1 MRPQC
6 ITESGKELT
15 RVCIVDYASGDKLY
29 DQLVKPTAP
38 ITDYLTRF
46 SGITEEKLASV
57 STHLI
62 PDVHDALRELIT
74 PNTILLGH
82 SLESDLRALHLAHGR
97 CIDTSVIYH
106 HPRGR
111 PLKPGLA
118 WLTKKWANREIQTG
132 GEGGHDPE
140 EDARA
145 CIDLLKL
152 KVKNGPGFGEF
163 AVDMESILERMAR
176 RSAGNGGVN
185 IGGGIGGGIIRT
197 GVVDYGTPSSWMGA
211 KATSTVA
218 CNCDDDVAKGIAELI
233 TTHQFVFGR
242 MMGLSGALGCEYRYS
257 YFCER
262 SRAINNFRD
271 YS

>member
-1 MRPQC
+1 
-6 ITESGKELT
+6 
-15 RVCIVDYASGDKLY
+15 LY

-38 ITDYLTRF
+38 IADYLTRF
-46 SGITEEKLASV
+46 SGITEEKLANV
-57 STHLI
+57 STCLI
-62 PDVHDALRELIT
+62 PDVHDALRELVT

-132 GEGGHDPE
+132 GESGHDPE

-145 CIDLLKL
+145 CLDLLKL

-163 AVDMESILERMAR
+163 AVDTESILERMAR
-176 RSAGNGGVN
+176 RSANGSVNISGGV
-185 IGGGIGGGIIRT
+185 GGGIIRT

-218 CNCDDDVAKGIAELI
+218 CKCDDDVAKGVAELV

-242 MMGLSGALGCEYRYS
+242 MMELSGALGCEYPHIH
-257 YFCER
+257 FCER
-262 SRAINNFRD
+262 CRTVNRLQGLLLRAALRPRRWHQRHRRKTSRKFTLH
-271 YS
+271 

>member
-1 MRPQC
+1 M
-6 ITESGKELT
+6 TENGKELA
-15 RVCIVDYASGDKLY
+15 RVCIIDYVSGNKLY

-38 ITDYLTRF
+38 IADYLTRF
-46 SGITEEKLASV
+46 SGITEEKLANV
-57 STHLI
+57 STRLI
-62 PDVHDALRELIT
+62 PDVHNVLQELIT

-118 WLTKKWANREIQTG
+118 WLTKKWANRDIQTG

-145 CIDLLKL
+145 CIDLLEL

-176 RSAGNGGVN
+176 RSAGSISGGA
-185 IGGGIGGGIIRT
+185 GGIIRT

-218 CNCDDDVAKGIAELI
+218 CKCDDDVAKGVAELI

-242 MMGLSGALGCEYRYS
+242 MMELSEALGCEVPS
-257 YFCER
+257 HSFC
-262 SRAINNFRD
+262 D
-271 YS
+271 PG

>member
-1 MRPQC
+1 M
-6 ITESGKELT
+6 
-15 RVCIVDYASGDKLY
+15 
-29 DQLVKPTAP
+29 VKPTAP
-38 ITDYLTRF
+38 VTDYLTRF
-46 SGITEEKLASV
+46 SGITAEKLANV
-57 STHLI
+57 STRLI
-62 PDVHDALRELIT
+62 PDVHDTLRELIT

-132 GEGGHDPE
+132 GESGHDPE

-145 CIDLLKL
+145 SIDLLKL

-176 RSAGNGGVN
+176 RSAGSGGVN
-185 IGGGIGGGIIRT
+185 ISGGVGGGIIRT
-197 GVVDYGTPSSWMGA
+197 GVVDYGSPSSWMGA

-218 CNCDDDVAKGIAELI
+218 CKCDDDVAKGVAELV
-233 TTHQFVFGR
+233 TAHQFVFGR
-242 MMGLSGALGCEYRYS
+242 MMELSGALGCEYPAIR
-257 YFCER
+257 FCKP
-262 SRAINNFRD
+262 S
-271 YS
+271 

>member
-1 MRPQC
+1 M
-6 ITESGKELT
+6 
-15 RVCIVDYASGDKLY
+15 Y

-38 ITDYLTRF
+38 VTDYLTRF
-46 SGITEEKLASV
+46 SGITEEKLANV
-57 STHLI
+57 STRLI

-132 GEGGHDPE
+132 GESGHDPE

-145 CIDLLKL
+145 SIDLLKL

-176 RSAGNGGVN
+176 RSAGNGGVS
-185 IGGGIGGGIIRT
+185 ITDGVAGRIIRT

-218 CNCDDDVAKGIAELI
+218 CKCDDDVAKGVAELV

-242 MMGLSGALGCEYRYS
+242 MMELSGALKCEYPAIRFY
-257 YFCER
+257 EP
-262 SRAINNFRD
+262 SRAVNQLQGLLLRVVLQPR
-271 YS
+271 YQHQRHR